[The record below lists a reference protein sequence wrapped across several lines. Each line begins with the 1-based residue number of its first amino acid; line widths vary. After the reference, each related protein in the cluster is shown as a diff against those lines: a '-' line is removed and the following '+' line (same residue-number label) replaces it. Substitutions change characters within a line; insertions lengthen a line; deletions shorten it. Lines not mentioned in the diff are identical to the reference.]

1 MAEGAEDDGGVAD
14 VGLVGEHNFEDGD
27 IFNDRRRNGG
37 YEEED

>member
-1 MAEGAEDDGGVAD
+1 MAEGAEDEGGFAD

-27 IFNDRRRNGG
+27 IFDDGGGNGG